1 MAYRRGGGWQAPFLD
16 KSILLQ
22 NPGDEPTVARDEF
35 GRPINPTPV
44 DGWGVKVSANRLDLA
59 PFTELV
65 EGVAAIRAGRTVYTI
80 RGRSGI
86 VGESRVFDLERR
98 VVYTLA
104 GLPVRRQE
112 GPSIEAYLEL
122 HCERSSTG

>member
-1 MAYRRGGGWQAPFLD
+1 MILDFL
-16 KSILLQ
+16 LR
-22 NPGDEPTVARDEF
+22 AR
-35 GRPINPTPV
+35 GRPLLY
-44 DGWGVKVSANRLDLA
+44 GSLDLA

-122 HCERSSTG
+122 HCERRSTG